1 MVKIGVDIDAVAYR
15 MRRDG
20 VDADVIEAFTKA
32 HQHQNSARSS
42 ASALPSNTLVS
53 RTLETSKSSLTD
65 ESDASELDKL
75 FEIGDWKSILAA
87 TKEMAESDSEQLDKF
102 IDAGDWKGI
111 LAATK
116 KTAESDSEQLDKLIE
131 AGDWKGIVAA
141 AQRAEQL
148 AVDDD
153 SSSQQS
159 HVLLRGE
166 EIISISSSSET
177 DANLNSPISLLSS
190 SEGDASANLVMEIR
204 REVEAKNWYRVGELA
219 AILLCKDSPVVP
231 TLRSDASLCESDIND
246 LIRKG
251 DWDRVILIAA
261 NLVFRRESFFPSD
274 EDVCCQLIGKWMN
287 DADDTLEER
296 EVQAYLETVLLPIVT
311 RSMSKDRT
319 PVTPPRLTVLISKGV
334 YDLKQSRDQLQVLD
348 LLSELSIPYTIVD
361 GMDAFQKEKRD
372 AFFETSGIR
381 GNYPQIFTS
390 ASSDACFYLGG
401 LEWLRNA
408 RKTGELNFLR

>member
-1 MVKIGVDIDAVAYR
+1 
-15 MRRDG
+15 MRGDG
-20 VDADVIEAFTKA
+20 VDADVIEAFTKLYKQS
-32 HQHQNSARSS
+32 HNSAFDT
-42 ASALPSNTLVS
+42 SALPSNSLVS
-53 RTLETSKSSLTD
+53 GTLETSKSS
-65 ESDASELDKL
+65 SDASELDKL
-75 FEIGDWKSILAA
+75 FDIGDWKSILSA
-87 TKEMAESDSEQLDKF
+87 TKEMSESDSEQLHKL
-102 IDAGDWKGI
+102 IKAGDWKGI

-116 KTAESDSEQLDKLIE
+116 KMAEREEADSLWQEIAHQSRQDGVNEEQQ
-131 AGDWKGIVAA
+131 VAN
-141 AQRAEQL
+141 
-148 AVDDD
+148 D

-159 HVLLRGE
+159 PVLLGE

-177 DANLNSPISLLSS
+177 DAHINSPISLLSS
-190 SEGDASANLVMEIR
+190 GSKGDASADLVVEIR

-219 AILLCKDSPVVP
+219 AILLCKDRPAVP
-231 TLRSDASLCESDIND
+231 TLRPDTSLCESDVND
-246 LIRKG
+246 LIGKG
-251 DWDRVILIAA
+251 DWDRVMLIAA

-311 RSMSKDRT
+311 RSRSNDQS
-319 PVTPPRLTVLISKGV
+319 PVTPPRLTVLH
-334 YDLKQSRDQLQVLD
+334 DLKQSRDQLQVLD

-361 GMDAFQKEKRD
+361 GMDVSQKEKRD

-408 RKTGELNFLR
+408 HKTGELNFLR